1 MANQLV
7 IYLKD
12 INTFNADWVFTQAN
26 GELVTVADTGSIS
39 DLAEKNKHAISD
51 ASHIICIIKA
61 DLIHF
66 SYLDIPAK
74 NKQRALQAIPFALED
89 LLADDIELMH
99 FAIGKASQNIYPVAS
114 IKHDTLKTILQ
125 TLEDAGIK
133 PDQLYPDILCLPRPD
148 KSWNILQHNN
158 TIGLHLNSG
167 DLIHTDKDTL
177 PVILQSLKKQD
188 TEESHPEHINFWT
201 DESDT
206 PAELEL
212 PDNTELKQVTYQH
225 SPLSLFCSNLQSEQL
240 VNLLQGA
247 YQVVNQSKQWWK
259 PWRLAASL
267 AAAAIILELVSGS
280 ISLNKLE
287 KQNAAIDS
295 EIIKLYK
302 QTFPG
307 SKRIVN
313 ARVQMENKL
322 KKLRKSNGKADYS
335 FADILIDI
343 APVIKNSANTTI
355 QGINFHNQK
364 LEIQL
369 VLDKISTAESL
380 KKQLNNLKNIK
391 AELLSASSEAKQ
403 VNARIK
409 LEAI

>member
-12 INTFNADWVFTQAN
+12 IDTLSADWAFTQAN
-26 GELVTVADTGSIS
+26 GELVTVTDTGLIS
-39 DLAEKNKHAISD
+39 ELAEKNKHAVSE

-66 SYLDIPAK
+66 SCLSVPAK

-89 LLADDIELMH
+89 QLADDIELMH

-114 IKHDTLKTILQ
+114 IKHDTLKTVLQ
-125 TLEDAGIK
+125 NLAEAGIK
-133 PDQLYPDILCLPRPD
+133 PDQLYPDILCLPRPE
-148 KSWNILQHNN
+148 KNWNIFQHNHS
-158 TIGLHLNSG
+158 IGLHLNTG
-167 DLIHTDKDTL
+167 DLIHTDKNTL
-177 PVILQSLKKQD
+177 PVILQGLKKQD
-188 TEESHPEHINFWT
+188 TEETHPDHINFWT
-201 DESDT
+201 DETDATSD
-206 PAELEL
+206 LEL
-212 PDNTELKQVTYQH
+212 PDDIELNRISYQK

-240 VNLLQGA
+240 VNLLQGT

-267 AAAAIILELVSGS
+267 AAAAIVLELVSGS

-287 KQNAAIDS
+287 QQNAVIDS

-302 QTFPG
+302 QSFPG
-307 SKRIVN
+307 SKKIVN

-335 FADILIDI
+335 FTDILIDI
-343 APVIKNSANTTI
+343 APIIKNSANTSI

-380 KKQLNNLKNIK
+380 KKQLDNLKNIK
-391 AELLSASSEAKQ
+391 AELLSASSEDKQ